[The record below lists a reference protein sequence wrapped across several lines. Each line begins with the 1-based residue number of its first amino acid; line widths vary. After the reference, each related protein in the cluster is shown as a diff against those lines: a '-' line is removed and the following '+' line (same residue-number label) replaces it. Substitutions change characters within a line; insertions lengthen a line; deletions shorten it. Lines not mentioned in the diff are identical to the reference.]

1 MKIKGLWDKKNND
14 YKGSKIGYF
23 WYKFK
28 SMSIIKHILIIY
40 LFITFIGSLLLL
52 TPAAYNDNVP
62 KPTYLDDLFTAASAF
77 SDTGL
82 VTKATFLTWTFFG
95 QAVIAIM
102 ILVGGLGFFALKVYM
117 FNIILGRPIS
127 FSTRSALSAER
138 GSTTIGVTRNLIK
151 VAVTVLLIIFAL
163 ASVVLSIYFYFNGA
177 SPTSESIA
185 SVQNAGLSKVIITPK
200 GNWNTAIRYG
210 IFHTI
215 SALNN
220 AGFDI
225 IGSHSLAPYYKDY
238 GLQIMFIILF
248 IIGGI
253 GYPVIY
259 DIYRWLRSKVT
270 REFFK
275 WSLFTKVSMLTYFI
289 VALVGITL
297 TFTVELT
304 AHDYEYYGNTTKTFW
319 NDKNNGGITA
329 KSMALFFSAMS
340 TRNAGFSTIDMHQL
354 SSGTLLLFSV
364 LMFIGSAPS
373 STAGGI
379 RTTTVA
385 IIFLGI
391 WSRVRNRKTVR
402 AFNKRLPSDTVTRS
416 FIVFT
421 VATIIIFIGMMV
433 GITSFAEHG
442 GKINSSA
449 EYEWQ
454 SNNNGHFERYTT
466 SELLFEISSAFGTT
480 GLSTGLTA
488 NLSTATLAVLILI
501 MFIGQ
506 LGVSSTVLLW
516 GDKKS
521 HKRQYSFVK
530 EDLSIG

>member
-1 MKIKGLWDKKNND
+1 MKLKGIWDKIRRYK
-14 YKGSKIGYF
+14 KGSWITYL

-28 SMSIIKHILIIY
+28 SLSIIKHILFIY
-40 LFITFIGSLLLL
+40 LFITILGSLLLL
-52 TPAAYNDNVP
+52 TPWAHNSGVDTP
-62 KPTYLDDLFTAASAF
+62 SYLDDLFTAASAF

-82 VTKATFLTWTFFG
+82 VTKATFLTWSFFG

-102 ILVGGLGFFALKVYM
+102 IMVGGLGFFALKVYM

-127 FSTRSALSAER
+127 FATRSALSAER
-138 GSTTIGVTRNLIK
+138 GSTTVGVTRNLIR
-151 VAVTVLLIIFAL
+151 VTVTILFIIVAI
-163 ASVVLSIYFYFNGA
+163 ASVVLSIYFYFFGA
-177 SPTSESIA
+177 DPLQDTINSAKKANLSEVLIR
-185 SVQNAGLSKVIITPK
+185 PR
-200 GNWNTAIRYG
+200 GNWATSIRYG
-210 IFHTI
+210 IFHTV

-225 IGSHSLAPYYKDY
+225 IGSHSLSPYYNNY

-259 DIYRWLRSKVT
+259 DIYKWIRSKFT
-270 REFFK
+270 GEFFK
-275 WSLFTKVSMLTYFI
+275 WTLFTKVSMLTYLV

-297 TFTVELT
+297 TFTIELT
-304 AHDYEYYGNTTKTFW
+304 AHDYT
-319 NDKNNGGITA
+319 NNGGISQTFWHDKQYGGRGA

-354 SSGTLLLFSV
+354 SSGTLVLFAI

-385 IIFLGI
+385 IIFLGV
-391 WSRVRNRKTVR
+391 WSRVKNRTTVR

-416 FIVFT
+416 FIV
-421 VATIIIFIGMMV
+421 VAVAATIVLIGIMV
-433 GITSFAEHG
+433 GFTSFAEHG
-442 GKINSSA
+442 GKINSSIENEWHHLNSNYHE
-449 EYEWQ
+449 EYSSTELF
-454 SNNNGHFERYTT
+454 FEVA
-466 SELLFEISSAFGTT
+466 SAFGTT
-480 GLSTGLTA
+480 GLSTGLTP
-488 NLSTATLAVLILI
+488 NLSQGTLVVLIFI

-516 GDKKS
+516 GNKKS
-521 HKRQYSFVK
+521 RKRKYNFVK
-530 EDLSIG
+530 EDLATG